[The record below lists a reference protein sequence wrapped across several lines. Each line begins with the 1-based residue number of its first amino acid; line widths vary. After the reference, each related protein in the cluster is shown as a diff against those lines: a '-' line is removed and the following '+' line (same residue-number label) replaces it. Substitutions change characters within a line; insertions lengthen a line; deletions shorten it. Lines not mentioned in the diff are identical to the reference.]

1 MGTLWQDLRYAARML
16 TRSPAFTLAAV
27 ASLAI
32 GIGAN
37 TAVFS
42 VANAVLLRP
51 LAVADAGRLVELH
64 RRTSEGDGQ
73 AFAVSYPDYQFYRD
87 HNDEVFSGLLC
98 WGEATLALSSDGP
111 AEQVFGMVVSGNYF
125 DTLAL
130 RPAAGRFFTT
140 DEDTA
145 PGAHPVAVLA
155 HGFWQSRFGGD
166 PAIVGRSVTL
176 SGRPFTVVGVAPPDF
191 KSTVP
196 LYAPD
201 VWVPVSM
208 QREVLPG
215 GDMLGSRDAEWL
227 HMVGRLREGVSTE
240 QAEAQA
246 SALALRIRAEH
257 PEDGVG
263 AEGEPLKATLLG
275 VRLAPVGFFPV
286 EVRQMI
292 AGALGLVLAVVTL
305 VLLIACANLSSLLLA
320 RAVVR
325 RREIAVRLALGASR
339 ARIVR
344 QLLTESVLL
353 CVISGAAGVM
363 LALWMTDLLVAF
375 RPDARLPIDFDF
387 SLDWRVLSLTL
398 ALSLLTGVL
407 FGLLPALQSA
417 RLDVS
422 STLKDDAG
430 GGRGPSRARDWFVVS
445 QVALSLVLLVSAG
458 LLLRALKRAHNVFP
472 GERPEEIL
480 TLTPDPQLLGYDE
493 GRTREFYRQ
502 LVERVEALPG
512 VESAGLA
519 DGVPVAGGYAMTAF
533 EFKGEQR
540 MAGVNAVSPGYFET
554 LGIPLVRGRDFSPA
568 DRAGAP
574 PVAVVDEALA
584 RRFFEGED
592 PVGQLITFDAGP
604 AQGRRRIEVVGVVRG
619 GADASLGWRPHF
631 FVYLPAE
638 QPLFGEGTMRRMILH
653 ARAPRLPREQ
663 TLAALRRETAA
674 LDPNV
679 PVLDAGP
686 LAERIDVALLPQRVA
701 ASVAGV
707 FGLVGLALASVGI
720 YGIVS
725 YTVAQRTREIGVR
738 MALGAQRGDVL
749 ALILRRGLRL
759 SLYGIALG
767 LAGAFVATR
776 LLEEMLYGL
785 SATDPVTF
793 ASVSLLLAAVAL
805 LASYVPARRAT
816 KVDPMVALRYE

>member
-16 TRSPAFTLAAV
+16 MRSPAFAVAAI

-51 LAVADAGRLVELH
+51 LAVPDAGRVVELH
-64 RRTSEGDGQ
+64 KRTSEGDGQ
-73 AFAVSYPDYQFYRD
+73 SFPVSYPDYRFYRD
-87 HNDEVFSGLLC
+87 HNEVFSGLLC
-98 WGEATLALSSDGP
+98 WGEATLALSADGQ

-125 DTLAL
+125 DVLSL
-130 RPAAGRFFTT
+130 RPAAGRFFDT
-140 DEDTA
+140 DEDAA
-145 PGAHPVAVLA
+145 PGAHPVAVLGY
-155 HGFWQSRFGGD
+155 GFWQSRFGGD
-166 PAIVGRSVTL
+166 PQAIGRSVAL
-176 SGRPFTVVGVAPPDF
+176 NGRQFTVVGVAPQDF

-215 GDMLGSRDAEWL
+215 GDMLGTRGAQWL
-227 HMVGRLREGVSTE
+227 QMVGRLRPGVSVE

-246 SALALRIRAEH
+246 SALALQVRAEH

-275 VRLAPVGFFPV
+275 VRLAPVGSFPV

-292 AGALGLVLAVVTL
+292 TGALGLVLAVVTL

-339 ARIVR
+339 ARLVR

-353 CVISGAAGVM
+353 CVVSGAAGVV

-375 RPDARLPIDFDF
+375 RPDARLPIDFNF

-398 ALSLLTGVL
+398 ALSLATGVL
-407 FGLLPALQSA
+407 FGLLPALQA
-417 RLDVS
+417 TRLDVS
-422 STLKDDAG
+422 GALKDDHG
-430 GGRGPSRARDWFVVS
+430 GGGHGRPGARDWFVVG
-445 QVALSLVLLVSAG
+445 QVAMSLVLLVSAG
-458 LLLRALKRAHNVFP
+458 LLVRALTRAHNVFP
-472 GERPEEIL
+472 GERPQEVVTV
-480 TLTPDPQLLGYDE
+480 TLGPHLLGYDDA
-493 GRTREFYRQ
+493 RTREFYRQ
-502 LVERVEALPG
+502 LVERAESLPG

-533 EFKGEQR
+533 EIKGEQR
-540 MAGVNAVSPGYFET
+540 MAGVNSVSPGYFDT
-554 LGIPLVRGRDFSPA
+554 LGIPVVRGRDFA
-568 DRAGAP
+568 AGDRAGAP
-574 PVAVVDEALA
+574 AVAVVDEALA
-584 RRFFEGED
+584 RRFFAGED

-604 AQGRRRIEVVGVVRG
+604 AQGRRQIEVVGVVRG
-619 GADASLGWRPHF
+619 GADVSLGWRPHF

-638 QPLFGEGTMRRMILH
+638 QPLFGEGATRRMILH
-653 ARAPRLPREQ
+653 ARARRPLHEQ

-674 LDPNV
+674 LDSNV
-679 PVLDAGP
+679 PVLSASP
-686 LAERIDVALLPQRVA
+686 LAEQIYAALLPQRVA
-701 ASVAGV
+701 AAIAGV

-720 YGIVS
+720 YGLVS

-738 MALGAQRGDVL
+738 MALGAQTRDVL

-759 SLYGIALG
+759 SAYGIALG
-767 LAGAFVATR
+767 LAGAFAATR
-776 LLEEMLYGL
+776 LLGEMLYGL
-785 SATDPVTF
+785 SATDPLTF
-793 ASVSLLLAAVAL
+793 AGVALLLAAVAL
-805 LASYVPARRAT
+805 LASYVPARRAAR
-816 KVDPMVALRYE
+816 VDPMVALRYE